1 MYIRLLLYGV
11 FLVSCSSQANRPC
24 ETRIAESHPRSQI
37 PEADHGA
44 PGPPA
49 RSTADPALLDF
60 RIEPWPA
67 GRSTGTGFDP
77 DGGQRPVTMQE
88 NRIRLRLR
96 NKGSNRLW
104 INSSMTTCSS
114 GSGCDVTLEIINS
127 STGKTLAS
135 DLCRAFE
142 MPPDYTALP
151 PEGEIATTAGLK
163 CFDFSGSGP
172 WRITA
177 RYQDRNARRA
187 DLVAKVPVPP
197 LGAEWFAGSV
207 HSNSI
212 EILAVPL
219 FPEKSVETGGPTKRP

>member
-11 FLVSCSSQANRPC
+11 LLVSCGSQTNRPC
-24 ETRIAESHPRSQI
+24 ETGTPESRPGSQT
-37 PEADHGA
+37 PETDHGA
-44 PGPPA
+44 PGPSA
-49 RSTADPALLDF
+49 STADPALLDF

-67 GRSTGTGFDP
+67 GRSTGTGFEP
-77 DGGQRPVTMQE
+77 DGGRRPVTLQE

-96 NKGSNRLW
+96 NKGSSRLW
-104 INSSMTTCSS
+104 VNSTMTTCSS
-114 GSGCDVTLEIINS
+114 GFGCDVTLEIINT

-135 DLCRAFE
+135 NLCRAFK
-142 MPPDYTALP
+142 MPPEYTTLP
-151 PEGEIATTAGLK
+151 PEGEIATTAGLR
-163 CFDFSGSGP
+163 CFDLSDPGP

-187 DLVAKVPVPP
+187 DLAAQVPVPP

-212 EILAVPL
+212 EIVAVPL
-219 FPEKSVETGGPTKRP
+219 FPEKSSETGGPTKRP